1 MKKLLGILILSLLF
15 NGNVYAETYDVVLKC
30 EVKNMD
36 LALDFDKA
44 TDRFGKSG
52 ETKYFRV
59 KKDGLVFEVSSNWD
73 EYEKMFVYWHEG
85 DLISKK
91 FIKFGFQPGKRE
103 TNAHIQI
110 NRGTGKMSFIA
121 ATDEFKDWYDSDCD
135 KIKYDDLPTKIFKQK
150 F

>member
-1 MKKLLGILILSLLF
+1 MKKFLGILILSLLL
-15 NGNVYAETYDVVLKC
+15 NENVYAETYDVVLKC

-91 FIKFGFQPGKRE
+91 FIKFGF
-103 TNAHIQI
+103 
-110 NRGTGKMSFIA
+110 
-121 ATDEFKDWYDSDCD
+121 
-135 KIKYDDLPTKIFKQK
+135 
-150 F
+150 